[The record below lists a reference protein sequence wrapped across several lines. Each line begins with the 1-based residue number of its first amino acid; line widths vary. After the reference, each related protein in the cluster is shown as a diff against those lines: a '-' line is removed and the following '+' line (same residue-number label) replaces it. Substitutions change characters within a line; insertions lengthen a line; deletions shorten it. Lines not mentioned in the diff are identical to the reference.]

1 MKSSDRRKSTRLQY
15 QFPAMLMSHLGVG
28 FPIEGAA
35 INVSQRGA
43 FIKTKRWESFRLQ
56 DRAVVTFFIPPDF
69 SGQSRVIGLQGD
81 AVITRV
87 DSEQEGIAVEFLR
100 YLKQFQ
106 PITPPEVAGKI
117 KYRKL
122 ATYLTIVENAS
133 LADFLSKNPIGFL
146 VERSEKFF
154 DREVIFKFLTE
165 VAEETDVADHAKG
178 GSAHLSVLD
187 ARVLEIKKRKSFND
201 PDTITI
207 GRSPHSDIVLY
218 NKLVSRTH
226 AHLYVDIGSQGCTVA
241 DLGSTNGT
249 FLNEI
254 KLTPYE
260 RYQVTDGDIIRFGRE
275 TKVVYFSS
283 KAFHSFLG
291 KLNPAEYSGGVGRES
306 YPSCSSLEPGSR
318 S

>member
-1 MKSSDRRKSTRLQY
+1 MKTSDRRKSTRLQY
-15 QFPAMLMSHLGVG
+15 QFPAMLMSHLGAG

-69 SGQSRVIGLQGD
+69 SGQSKVIGLQGD

-87 DSEQEGIAVEFLR
+87 DGEQEGIAVEFLR

-106 PITPPEVAGKI
+106 PITAPEVAGKI

-122 ATYLTIVENAS
+122 AAYLSMVANAS

-165 VAEETDVADHAKG
+165 VAEEIDVVDQARG
-178 GSAHLSVLD
+178 GSAQIAVLE
-187 ARVLEIKKRKSFND
+187 ARVLEIRKRKSFND

-207 GRSPHSDIVLY
+207 GRSPHSDMVLY
-218 NKLVSRTH
+218 NKLVSRNH
-226 AHLYVDIGSQGCTVA
+226 AHLYVDIGTQRCTLA

-249 FLNEI
+249 FLNETR
-254 KLTPYE
+254 LTPHE
-260 RYQVTDGDIIRFGRE
+260 RYQLTDGDIIRFGRE
-275 TKVVYFSS
+275 TKVIYFSS

-291 KLNPAEYSGGVGRES
+291 KLEYAA
-306 YPSCSSLEPGSR
+306 
-318 S
+318 

>member
-1 MKSSDRRKSTRLQY
+1 
-15 QFPAMLMSHLGVG
+15 V
-28 FPIEGAA
+28 
-35 INVSQRGA
+35 
-43 FIKTKRWESFRLQ
+43 
-56 DRAVVTFFIPPDF
+56 
-69 SGQSRVIGLQGD
+69 
-81 AVITRV
+81 
-87 DSEQEGIAVEFLR
+87 R

-106 PITPPEVAGKI
+106 PITAPEVAGKI

-122 ATYLTIVENAS
+122 ATYLTVVADAS

-165 VAEETDVADHAKG
+165 IAEETDVVDQARSG
-178 GSAHLSVLD
+178 PAHIAVLD
-187 ARVLEIKKRKSFND
+187 ARVLEIRKRKSFND

-226 AHLYVDIGSQGCTVA
+226 ANLYVDIGNQGCTIA
-241 DLGSTNGT
+241 DMGSTNGT
-249 FLNEI
+249 FINET
-254 KLTPYE
+254 KLAPYE
-260 RYQVTDGDIIRFGRE
+260 RYQLADGDIVRFGRE

-291 KLNPAEYSGGVGRES
+291 KLKPAEYLGGVRCES
-306 YPSCSSLEPGSR
+306 HASCPSLDPGS
-318 S
+318 SS

>member
-1 MKSSDRRKSTRLQY
+1 MNASDRRKYTRLQY
-15 QFPAMLMSHLGVG
+15 QFPTMVMSHLGAG

-35 INVSQRGA
+35 ENVSQRGA
-43 FIKTKRWESFRLQ
+43 FIKTKRWESFQVR
-56 DRAVVTFFIPPDF
+56 DRAVVTFFIPPEF

-81 AVITRV
+81 AIVTRIDQEKEGVAIEFITH
-87 DSEQEGIAVEFLR
+87 
-100 YLKQFQ
+100 LKQFQ
-106 PITPPEVAGKI
+106 PITVPDVAGKI

-122 ATYLTIVENAS
+122 ATYLSTVATSS

-165 VAEETDVADHAKG
+165 VAEDADVVDHLKKG
-178 GSAHLSVLD
+178 SLQIGVLE
-187 ARVLEIKKRKSFND
+187 ARVLEIRKRKSFND

-207 GRSPHSDIVLY
+207 GRSPHSDIILY

-226 AHLYVDIGSQGCTVA
+226 AHLYVDIGAQSCTLA
-241 DLGSTNGT
+241 DVGSTNGT
-249 FLNEI
+249 FVNEE

-260 RYQVTDGDIIRFGRE
+260 RYHLKDGDIIYFGKE

-283 KAFHSFLG
+283 PAFHAFLG
-291 KLNPAEYSGGVGRES
+291 KLRSTAE
-306 YPSCSSLEPGSR
+306 
-318 S
+318 

>member
-1 MKSSDRRKSTRLQY
+1 MSASDRRKYARLQY
-15 QFPAMLMSHLGVG
+15 QFPTMVMSTLGAG

-35 INVSQRGA
+35 ENVSQRGA
-43 FIKTKRWESFRLQ
+43 FIKTKRWESFQ
-56 DRAVVTFFIPPDF
+56 VHDRAVVTFFIPPEF

-81 AVITRV
+81 AIVTRI
-87 DSEQEGIAVEFLR
+87 DQEKEGVAVEFIR
-100 YLKQFQ
+100 HLKQFQ
-106 PITPPEVAGKI
+106 PITAPDVAGKI

-122 ATYLTIVENAS
+122 ATYLSTVAASS

-165 VAEETDVADHAKG
+165 VAEEKDVVEQMRKG
-178 GSAHLSVLD
+178 STSARVLE
-187 ARVLEIKKRKSFND
+187 ARVLEIRKRKSFND

-207 GRSPHSDIVLY
+207 GRSPHSDIILY

-226 AHLYVDIGSQGCTVA
+226 GHLYVDIGTQSCTLA

-249 FLNEI
+249 FVNET

-260 RYQVTDGDIIRFGRE
+260 RCQLKDGDIIYFGTE

-283 KAFHSFLG
+283 PAFHTFLG
-291 KLNPAEYSGGVGRES
+291 KLKSTE
-306 YPSCSSLEPGSR
+306 
-318 S
+318 